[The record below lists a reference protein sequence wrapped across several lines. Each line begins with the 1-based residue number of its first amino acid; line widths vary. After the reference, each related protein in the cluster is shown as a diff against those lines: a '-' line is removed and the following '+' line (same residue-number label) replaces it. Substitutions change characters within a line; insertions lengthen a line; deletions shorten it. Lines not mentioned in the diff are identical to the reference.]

1 MEMKNKLLLISMA
14 GIMVAGFVY
23 SQIYFHQQSRRDLKE
38 IAREIALTWQ
48 EKLDLSVIQ
57 ALQLEGI
64 IIAYTIRK
72 NDIIQADIPEHKKI
86 KRLQKIQAREHK
98 TLRKIL
104 NEEQFNVYVGINKKI
119 PNNIMDSLSAG

>member
-1 MEMKNKLLLISMA
+1 MKNKLILISMA
-14 GIMVAGFVY
+14 TMMVAGFVY
-23 SQIYFHQQSRRDLKE
+23 SQVYFHQQSRKDLKE

-48 EKLDLSVIQ
+48 EKLDLTVIQ
-57 ALQLEGI
+57 ALQLEGV

-72 NDIIQADIPEHKKI
+72 NDVIQADIPEHKKI

-104 NEEQFNVYVGINKKI
+104 NEEQFNAYVGINKKI